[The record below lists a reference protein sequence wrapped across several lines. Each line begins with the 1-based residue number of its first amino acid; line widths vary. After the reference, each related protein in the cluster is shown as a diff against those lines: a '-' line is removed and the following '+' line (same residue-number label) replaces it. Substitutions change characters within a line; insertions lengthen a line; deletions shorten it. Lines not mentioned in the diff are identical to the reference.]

1 LYNTMGVISKTMI
14 FGLSL
19 NIATLAV

>member
-1 LYNTMGVISKTMI
+1 MI

-19 NIATLAV
+19 